1 MQKAI
6 TPDSPVKLLNGV
18 GATREKQLAKL
29 GINTVKDLV
38 YNFPRKYEER
48 GNVLPL
54 AYADEDNDYSFVLS
68 ITATP
73 KSIKLK
79 NGITMTSFTACD
91 DTAKAEIVF
100 FNAPYIKSVFH
111 IGDTYRFY
119 GKISFT
125 KGKIQLKNPKYELY
139 DENTQLREFV
149 PVYSLTDGVSSKF
162 LEKVTRPALE
172 GYIPFIQDHLP
183 ENIRTENNLA
193 TLSYSLKNIHFPE
206 DANSLKQAIR
216 RLTFDEMFLFG
227 VSISHAAKYKKTGNG
242 FKFKPCDLSP
252 LLKLLPYELTDSQ
265 KNAVND
271 VYKDTVIGEN
281 GIVSPMSRIIVGDV
295 GCGKT
300 VCAIIS
306 LFIAAKSGYQ
316 GTMMAPTEI
325 LARQHYQEISALF
338 SSLGIKVEL
347 LIGST
352 TAKEKR
358 RIYEAINSGECDV
371 VIGTHALLSDGIE
384 FNRLGLIIT
393 DEQHRFGVKQRSIL
407 KNKTE
412 SAHMLVMSATPI
424 PRTLALAFYGDLD
437 ITRITDMPKGRQK
450 VDTFVVDESYR
461 DRLCDFIKKQVAL
474 GGQCYVV
481 CPAIESLRSTS
492 MGDNSFLSN
501 IKNVVEHTE
510 ILRQKLGD
518 ISVECL
524 HGKIKVKE
532 KDEIMHRFSTGETTV
547 LVSTTVIEV
556 GVNVP
561 SASLMI
567 IENAERFGLAQLHQL
582 RGRVGRGIRKSYCVL
597 VSSSTAEQSRERL
610 ETMRTTYNG
619 FEIAEKDL
627 EMRGPGDFFTSSDTG
642 LRQSGG
648 LEFKLASL
656 CSDTNLTAL
665 AFAAAK
671 KLINDDPELVKPEN
685 AAIRHILKEQ
695 IDQNN
700 SIIS

>member
-79 NGITMTSFTACD
+79 SGITMTSFTACD

-119 GKISFT
+119 GKISFI

-242 FKFKPCDLSP
+242 FKFKSCDLSP

-271 VYKDTVIGEN
+271 VYKDTVKGEN

-358 RIYEAINSGECDV
+358 RIHEAINSGECDV

-407 KNKTE
+407 KNKTK

-492 MGDNSFLSN
+492 MGDNSFLSD

-510 ILRQKLGD
+510 ILRQNLGD

-524 HGKIKVKE
+524 HGKIKAKE

-582 RGRVGRGIRKSYCVL
+582 RGRVGRGSRKSYCVL
-597 VSSSTAEQSRERL
+597 VSSSTAKQSRERL

-665 AFAAAK
+665 AFAAAR

-685 AAIRHILKEQ
+685 AAIRHMLKEQ
-695 IDQNN
+695 IDQNT

>member
-1 MQKAI
+1 MQKSI
-6 TPDSPVKLLNGV
+6 MPESPVKVLNGV

-29 GINTVKDLV
+29 GIHSVRDLV

-54 AYADEDNDYSFVLS
+54 AYADEYNDYSFVLCIS
-68 ITATP
+68 SAP

-79 NGITMTSFTACD
+79 SGITMTSFTACD
-91 DTAKAEIVF
+91 DSAKAEIVF
-100 FNAPYIKSVFH
+100 FNAPYIKTVFH
-111 IGDTYRFY
+111 IGETYRFY
-119 GKISFT
+119 GKISST
-125 KGKIQLKNPKYELY
+125 KGKIQLKNPKYEIY

-172 GYIPFIQDHLP
+172 SYIPYIEDHLP
-183 ENIRTENNLA
+183 EAIRTENELS
-193 TLSYSLKNIHFPE
+193 TLSYALKNVHFPQ
-206 DANSLKQAIR
+206 DANALHIALR
-216 RLTFDEMFLFG
+216 RLMFDEMFLFG
-227 VSISHAAKYKKTGNG
+227 IAISHAAKYKKTGGG

-252 LLKLLPYELTDSQ
+252 LLNMLPYELTQSQ

-271 VYKDTVIGEN
+271 IYKDTVIGEN
-281 GIVSPMSRIIVGDV
+281 GIVSPMARIVVGDV

-300 VCAIIS
+300 ICAIIA
-306 LFIAAKSGYQ
+306 LYIAAKSGYQ

-325 LARQHYQEISALF
+325 LARQHYHEISKLF
-338 SSLGIKVEL
+338 SALGINVEL

-352 TAKEKR
+352 TAKEKK
-358 RIYEAINSGECDV
+358 RIYTAIQNGECAV
-371 VIGTHALLSDGIE
+371 VVGTHALLSDNIE
-384 FNRLGLIIT
+384 FSKLGLIIT
-393 DEQHRFGVKQRSIL
+393 DEQHRFGVKQRSVL
-407 KNKTE
+407 KDKTE

-437 ITRITDMPKGRQK
+437 ITRITDMPVGRQR
-450 VDTFVVDESYR
+450 VETYVVNESYR

-481 CPAIESLRSTS
+481 CPAIESIRTTES
-492 MGDNSFLSN
+492 NESFILSN

-510 ILRQKLGD
+510 ILRQKLDGLN
-518 ISVECL
+518 VECL
-524 HGKIKVKE
+524 HGKIKAKE
-532 KDEIMHRFSTGETTV
+532 KDEIMQRFSSGETAV

-561 SASLMI
+561 NASLMI

-582 RGRVGRGIRKSYCVL
+582 RGRVGRGSKKSYCVL
-597 VSSSTAEQSRERL
+597 VSSSTSDNAIDRL

-627 EMRGPGDFFTSSDTG
+627 EMRGPGDFFTSSEAG

-656 CSDTNLTAL
+656 CTDTKLTSL

-671 KLINDDPELVKPEN
+671 KLIESDPELRKPEN
-685 AAIRHILKEQ
+685 AALRNAIQEQ
-695 IDQNN
+695 INQNN